1 MNSSN
6 RKFKSFIKNL
16 AAVRI
21 FLFTNKYTSRE
32 RNLPMF
38 LLNFPR
44 CSINRKSQR
53 SFERFVVRSKFIIR
67 DAMNFPSNLTLSNLI
82 DFN

>member
-1 MNSSN
+1 MNSTN

-16 AAVRI
+16 AAARI
-21 FLFTNKYTSRE
+21 FLLTNKYTSRK

-38 LLNFPR
+38 VLDFPR
-44 CSINRKSQR
+44 CSINRKSRR
-53 SFERFVVRSKFIIR
+53 SFERFVVRLKFIKR
-67 DAMNFPSNLTLSNLI
+67 DAMNFPSNRTLSSLI